1 MPTQERAFRTPA
13 LVLKRRDFGEADRL
27 LTVITPRY
35 GKFDVIAKGARKP
48 TSSKTGH
55 VELFTR
61 VDMLVNRGRELHI
74 LSQVQL
80 QEPYLPLRED
90 LQRGAYAYY
99 AAELLDRFTEQ
110 GEDDLRDVYD
120 LLLATFDR
128 ICAEADP
135 RLPLRFFEMR
145 LLDIVGFRPELTEC
159 VITHEHIQP
168 EDQYF
173 SYALGGAVSPLGAVQ
188 SAAGLISVSM
198 TTLKILR
205 HLQRSPYEH
214 VTSLRLADGLHA
226 DVERVMH
233 GYLAHLLERRLQSV
247 DFIRRI
253 RR

>member
-1 MPTQERAFRTPA
+1 
-13 LVLKRRDFGEADRL
+13 
-27 LTVITPRY
+27 
-35 GKFDVIAKGARKP
+35 
-48 TSSKTGH
+48 
-55 VELFTR
+55 

-159 VITHEHIQP
+159 VITHEQIQP

-173 SYALGGAVSPLGAVQ
+173 SFALGGAVSPQGAVQ